1 MQEHMK
7 RMGTGVH
14 IALAVLVAL
23 AVMILQPA
31 PAAHALERRS
41 GESIIVRAGET
52 VPDNLAVAGRLL
64 RIDGTVLGDVYAF
77 AQHVTVTG
85 VIEGDLIVAAQQVF
99 VDGQVLGDVR
109 AIGATVQVNG
119 AVAQNVTA
127 AAQLAGLGPGGR
139 IGGSWIGG
147 GETLSLAGD
156 IGGSVAG
163 GGESVLLQGR
173 VGRGVEL
180 ALDTM
185 SFGPQA
191 RIGGDLVYHADSEI
205 PIPPGI
211 VSGRIRYE
219 PLEHERREASRQAS
233 RETSRFLS
241 ALGSFLS
248 LMWLVGS
255 AIIGLIV
262 LRVFPRFVARFLAAL
277 EREPVPSFVVGLVA
291 LVATLPIAILVGMT
305 IIGLPASALL
315 AGGFF
320 AGIYGGWLLL
330 AVAVGSILVGL
341 VRRGRTRHLAWSF
354 LLGLLVLHL
363 VTHIPVVGWLVA
375 FLASAIGLGG
385 LLIALYRA
393 WRREEPPTMYF
404 GQAW

>member
-1 MQEHMK
+1 MKEHMK
-7 RMGTGVH
+7 RMGVRVH

-23 AVMILQPA
+23 AAMILQPA
-31 PAAHALERRS
+31 PAAHALDRRS

-52 VPDNLAVAGRLL
+52 VPEDLAIAGRLV
-64 RIDGTVLGDVYAF
+64 RIDGAVLGDVYAF

-99 VDGQVLGDVR
+99 VDGQVMGDVR
-109 AIGATVQVNG
+109 AAGATVQVNG
-119 AVAQNVTA
+119 AVGRNVTA
-127 AAQLAGLGPGGR
+127 AAQLVGLGPGGR
-139 IGGSWIGG
+139 VGGSWIGA

-163 GGESVLLQGR
+163 GGEAVLLQGR
-173 VGRGVEL
+173 IGRGADL
-180 ALDTM
+180 ALDSL

-191 RIGGDLVYHADSEI
+191 RIGGDLVYRAESQI
-205 PIPPGI
+205 PIPGGI
-211 VSGRIRYE
+211 VGGNIRYE
-219 PLEHERREASRQAS
+219 PLEHEPRMATRQRNEATQ
-233 RETSRFLS
+233 FFS
-241 ALGSFLS
+241 ALGNFLS

-255 AIIGLIV
+255 ALIGLTV
-262 LRVFPRFVARFLAAL
+262 LRAFPRLVARFLGAL

-291 LVATLPIAILVGMT
+291 LIATLPIAILLGIT

-315 AGGFF
+315 VGGYF

-363 VTHIPVVGWLVA
+363 ATHIPVVGWLVA
-375 FLASAIGLGG
+375 FLASALGLGG
-385 LLIALYRA
+385 LMIALYRA
-393 WRREEPPTMYF
+393 WRHEEPPTISL
-404 GQAW
+404 GHAS